1 MRIIN
6 VIRVRNGLPV
16 DIYNFVD
23 DMDGAVGMFSNLAAE
38 SGERF
43 HDGLMLEAAL
53 DTGYV
58 ITSEGSVSFN
68 VDSCPSVKASG
79 TSETQDGG

>member
-16 DIYNFVD
+16 DIYNFID
-23 DMDGAVGMFSNLAAE
+23 DMDGAVEMFSKLAAE

-43 HDGLMLEAAL
+43 RDGLALEAAM

-58 ITSEGSVSFN
+58 TTDEGSVSFN
-68 VDSCPSVKASG
+68 VDSCPVVRKI
-79 TSETQDGG
+79 DGKP